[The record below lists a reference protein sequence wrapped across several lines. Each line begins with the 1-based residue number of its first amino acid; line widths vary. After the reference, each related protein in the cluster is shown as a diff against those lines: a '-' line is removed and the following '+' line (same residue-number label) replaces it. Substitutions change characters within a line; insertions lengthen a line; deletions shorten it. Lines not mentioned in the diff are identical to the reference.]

1 MSLAFSILS
10 NFHTVYFVI
19 KTTAIEDHV
28 FEQIRKFG
36 GCRRYAFEVITVQS
50 KKSWEGMNE

>member
-1 MSLAFSILS
+1 M
-10 NFHTVYFVI
+10 
-19 KTTAIEDHV
+19 EDHV

-36 GCRRYAFEVITVQS
+36 GRGRYVFEVITVQS